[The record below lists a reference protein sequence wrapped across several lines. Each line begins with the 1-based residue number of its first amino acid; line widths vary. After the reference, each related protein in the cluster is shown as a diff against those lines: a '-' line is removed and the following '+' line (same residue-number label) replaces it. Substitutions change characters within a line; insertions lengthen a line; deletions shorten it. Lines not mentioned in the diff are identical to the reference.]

1 MRKRGF
7 DIGIWLVVCA
17 LAVVVI
23 TVPGTVKKHLLNKQA
38 ETTTSSAVDNVNP
51 TSVDDEPVT
60 EPVSVTENK
69 TGEPVSTTVSDKPY
83 LIKINRKQNVVTV
96 YSKDTSGAY
105 TVPVKAFVCSAG
117 RGTNTP
123 LGTYH
128 TSAKYTWKILIGE
141 VWGQYSTRIVG
152 GVLFHSVPYTSK
164 DKNALEYWEY
174 NRLGTNRS
182 LGCIRLTV
190 IDAKWIFDNCPLGT
204 TVVIYESSDPG
215 PLGKP
220 SAPKIDTSLP
230 FRGWDPTDPD
240 PYNPWKNYTPA
251 TEPVATLP
259 ATTTTTKPTTEPSS
273 KPTTETTSPSTSET
287 TEPASTEPSST
298 EPDISEPDTT
308 DGDSPDMTGGN

>member
-1 MRKRGF
+1 MRRRGF

-17 LAVVVI
+17 LAIVAVI
-23 TVPGTVKKHLLNKQA
+23 VPGTVKNRLFHKQA
-38 ETTTSSAVDNVNP
+38 ETTMSSAMDNVNP
-51 TSVDDEPVT
+51 TSADDEPVT

-123 LGTYH
+123 LGTFH

-164 DKNALEYWEY
+164 EKNTLEYWEY

-220 SAPKIDTSLP
+220 TALKIDTSLS

-240 PYNPWKNYTPA
+240 PDNPWKNYTPT

-259 ATTTTTKPTTEPSS
+259 ATTTTTKPTTETPT
-273 KPTTETTSPSTSET
+273 KPTTETTSPSTSDT
-287 TEPASTEPSST
+287 TEPSST
-298 EPDISEPDTT
+298 EPDISEPDTGG
-308 DGDSPDMTGGN
+308 DGSPDTTGEN